1 MVVGHFPAQKIEIAI
16 NNQSRFTLAK
26 IAFVWKQS
34 RKVNVQNGIRSVGEL
49 WVPILIKKKQTIT
62 KSTKFLRQF
71 IDKGVFRQNKRPC
84 KVWAPEPGSVKKVTI
99 IVFCYLTIILWTVKL
114 FDWLIWVSKSPL
126 NCSISYF
133 SSIFSGVFSHP

>member
-84 KVWAPEPGSVKKVTI
+84 KVWAPEPGSVKKVNCFLLFNYNFMNCK
-99 IVFCYLTIILWTVKL
+99 IV
-114 FDWLIWVSKSPL
+114 WLVDMSK
-126 NCSISYF
+126 
-133 SSIFSGVFSHP
+133 